1 MVDFFL
7 VRKQDNL
14 IRVDALG
21 TIFIKEIAFKKAAIC
36 WELCKLLC
44 TGIKKADYHEK
55 LILLPTNTQH
65 HLSVVPGTTGNKDA
79 LSLRSFLSG
88 GGQYIRK

>member
-1 MVDFFL
+1 M

-44 TGIKKADYHEK
+44 TGIKKQIIMRNVYFCPQTHTIYQLCQAQLEIRM
-55 LILLPTNTQH
+55 L
-65 HLSVVPGTTGNKDA
+65 
-79 LSLRSFLSG
+79 FLSEAFFLVEANT
-88 GGQYIRK
+88 